1 MGWASR
7 RGRVPSAKASGTG
20 SSAKRGVLP
29 VVGQLGVAGALGA
42 FAALGA
48 VGALAGCAAPGAPPP
63 RPIAEPP
70 LTFRGMP
77 APPDAKL
84 DPPGQPAESAFVD
97 GAPDWVGSVPPGS
110 EEQRDGA
117 HMRRIKERG
126 RVIVGVDQSQY
137 LLSYR
142 DVKEGDLRGFE
153 VDLAREIAADIF
165 GNPGQVDFRFVESAA
180 RAESLRSGEVDM
192 VIRTMSITPERTE
205 LVDFSTP
212 YLTSAVRVL
221 ATRDRGIGGADDLA
235 GKTVCIVDGTNLLN
249 LVRARMPESEV
260 LRTRSW
266 SDCLMALQQ
275 FQADAIVGDDAV
287 LAGMVAQDPLTQV
300 FPDKLANQLYAIG
313 VAKGHDD
320 VVRQV
325 NFTVERIRDNGTW
338 DRIYDQWL
346 GNSITESWL
355 PDPMYRDDA

>member
-1 MGWASR
+1 MSGPRSVGAHR
-7 RGRVPSAKASGTG
+7 RGVRRA
-20 SSAKRGVLP
+20 GVFRR
-29 VVGQLGVAGALGA
+29 AGALRVAGVLSIA
-42 FAALGA
+42 GVLG
-48 VGALAGCAAPGAPPP
+48 GCAASGPPLP
-63 RPIAEPP
+63 RPIEAPP
-70 LTFRGMP
+70 LTFRDMP
-77 APPDAKL
+77 APPGAKL

-97 GAPDWVGSVPPGS
+97 GAPDWAGSLPPGS
-110 EEQRDGA
+110 EQQREGP
-117 HMRRIKERG
+117 HMRRIRDRG

-142 DVKEGDLRGFE
+142 DVKEGGLRGFE

-165 GNPGQVDFRFVESAA
+165 GNPEQVDFRFVDSAA
-180 RAESLRSGEVDM
+180 RADSLRSGEVDM

-221 ATRDRGIGGADDLA
+221 VTRDRGIEGVDDLA

-249 LVRARMPESEV
+249 LVRTRMPESNV

-266 SDCLMALQQ
+266 TDCLMATQQ
-275 FQADAIVGDDAV
+275 FQADAVVGDDAV

-325 NFTVERIRDNGTW
+325 NFTMERIRDNGTW
-338 DRIYDQWL
+338 DRIYDHWL
-346 GNSITESWL
+346 GSSLTESWL
-355 PDPMYRDDA
+355 PEPMYRDDA